1 MRIALFEPE
10 IAQNTGTILRLG
22 ACFHMGIDIIEPCGF
37 IWNHPTFRR
46 SVMDYI
52 ESVDCNRYAD
62 IESFLNRPTMGRTF
76 AVVVD
81 GEQSIYDIAFEP
93 TDTFLFGKESTGLPM
108 SIESQLPTLHIP
120 MPGSN
125 HIHRPPSLNLAMA
138 VAIVM
143 GEGVRQTV

>member
-22 ACFHMGIDIIEPCGF
+22 ACFHMGVDIIEPCGF

-52 ESVDCNRYAD
+52 DVVDCHRYD
-62 IESFLNRPTMGRTF
+62 SIENFLNRPTKGHTF
-76 AVVVD
+76 AVVV
-81 GEQSIYDIAFEP
+81 GGAQSIYDVTFEP
-93 TDTFLFGKESTGLPM
+93 TDTLLFGKESTGLPH
-108 SIESQLPTLHIP
+108 SVQSHFQTLHIP
-120 MPGSN
+120 MPGA
-125 HIHRPPSLNLAMA
+125 HATHRPPSLNLATA

-143 GEGVRQTV
+143 GEGVRQAL